1 MKHRPFIL
9 SLVALVLISTAA
21 CQDGQPLGPESADL
35 SFEDELALDLLS
47 DPNST
52 AAALELLEVQASAAH
67 GKGWARGP
75 ADTRRSQAELAFREA
90 QDALAQGDLIRAR
103 DRARDG
109 RRLVAESIQLS
120 GGAGAIESMVERL
133 EALPLQIA
141 ADPADYQNSGKL
153 GLQIGQLAERARKA
167 TQKKDQTRAGEL
179 GVLGE
184 QVMRRQHERRHGGS
198 IERARLSIALA
209 TEAIEIAD
217 RVLSAQ
223 PGGADTEQQELLDVA
238 KEYLAQATL
247 AFEAGEEARAI
258 HLARLAQ
265 WGALKAVVIP
275 GGITDDEARF
285 VLALAETLLGEAR
298 DAIDPDP
305 TEIETV
311 LFSRSTRLFERGK
324 ATVEA
329 GNYRGIG
336 PLWWSAVISS
346 YLVGLE

>member
-1 MKHRPFIL
+1 
-9 SLVALVLISTAA
+9 
-21 CQDGQPLGPESADL
+21 
-35 SFEDELALDLLS
+35 
-47 DPNST
+47 
-52 AAALELLEVQASAAH
+52 
-67 GKGWARGP
+67 
-75 ADTRRSQAELAFREA
+75 
-90 QDALAQGDLIRAR
+90 
-103 DRARDG
+103 
-109 RRLVAESIQLS
+109 
-120 GGAGAIESMVERL
+120 MVERL

-324 ATVEA
+324 STVEA